1 MVGIN
6 IVYNNLKVFL
16 NKYLEILKDI
26 NYIMVFEILLR
37 IEIEINKFVLKLK
50 EFLFEYEKIL
60 V

>member
-26 NYIMVFEILLR
+26 NYIMAFEILLR